1 MTKKD
6 TIQLFAVLIQA
17 YPNFDKFQSDEQIE
31 LMVEAWA
38 QLFADDDSRIVG
50 LAVKKHIMTSKWP
63 PSIAEI
69 REIMTDITHP
79 DLIPPDQAWAA
90 VADLLYSV
98 GEHNYND
105 AHRQLPALIADTVDA
120 IGWHA
125 LYQLHCGSYRGNKDG
140 MDRVA
145 FMDLY
150 KPAYERERQRASCP
164 ASLQAGIDGVR
175 AQLSTG
181 GIKQLEAARE
191 GRRVKEEYYH
201 RWDRISSFQALEAL
215 EERPALPEYT
225 EEDTE

>member
-6 TIQLFAVLIQA
+6 TIQLFAILIQA
-17 YPNFDKFQSDEQIE
+17 YPNFDKFQSDDQIE
-31 LMVEAWA
+31 LMVNAWA
-38 QLFADDDSRIVG
+38 QLFEDDDSRIVG

-98 GEHNYND
+98 GEHNYGD
-105 AHRQLPALIADTVDA
+105 SHRRLPQLIADTVDA
-120 IGWHA
+120 IGWHT
-125 LYQLHCGSYRGNKDG
+125 LYQLHRGSYGGNKDG

-164 ASLQAGIDGVR
+164 ASLQAGIDNAR

-181 GIKQLEAARE
+181 GLKQLTAAKESRRE
-191 GRRVKEEYYH
+191 KEEYWS
-201 RWDRISSFQALEAL
+201 RATRLAFGDRALEGS
-215 EERPALPEYT
+215 ERPALPSNT
-225 EEDTE
+225 EEDDQ